1 MGKYGRSFFS
11 PSLECSEDIL
21 QLNAYEN
28 KNIFFYS
35 VLVLPS
41 IFDLEVYLGG

>member
-1 MGKYGRSFFS
+1 MVDHFF
-11 PSLECSEDIL
+11 PPNLECSEDIL

-28 KNIFFYS
+28 KNIFFHS
-35 VLVLPS
+35 VFALPS